1 MKSTVCCAL
10 VTLVLATPL
19 AAMGQQPAG
28 VRDMLR
34 SMTSDHATH
43 TAFTF
48 DHDMLQSAIGF
59 LNDGSGPPLHLNSVT
74 VENYRYNEQA
84 FYLPES
90 MQALVHAYDAAGW
103 KHLVDQNASPA
114 ESASPTKTL
123 TDLWLHFHGAD
134 INDVTVLVRG
144 ARQMSVIEVTGE
156 FRPLDLVHLSGHL
169 GIPKVDPNAVMV
181 PAPAGK

>member
-1 MKSTVCCAL
+1 MTSTACRVLLAL
-10 VTLVLATPL
+10 VFASPLVAT
-19 AAMGQQPAG
+19 GQQPAG
-28 VRDMLR
+28 VADMLKG
-34 SMTSDHATH
+34 MTSDHAAH

-48 DHDMLQSAIGF
+48 DRDMLQSAIGF
-59 LNDGSGPPLHLNSVT
+59 LNDGSGPPLQLNSVT
-74 VENYRYNEQA
+74 VQNYKYNEPA
-84 FYLPES
+84 FYLPDS
-90 MQALVHAYDAAGW
+90 MHALVRAYNSAGW

-114 ESASPTKTL
+114 DSASPTKPL

-144 ARQMSVIEVTGE
+144 ARQMSLIEVTGE
-156 FRPLDLVHLSGHL
+156 FRPLDLVHLSGHF